1 MLVSAYVCGKHKAL
15 LTSALVV
22 EPSEGVEQTLSSDTP
37 IHHSEAGSSL
47 KKAHAASSV
56 APEPQPDFFAKQTGS
71 KSDLTTCCYRS
82 AVTNN
87 NNINHNK

>member
-1 MLVSAYVCGKHKAL
+1 MSMCACVCVCGKHRAL

-47 KKAHAASSV
+47 K
-56 APEPQPDFFAKQTGS
+56 
-71 KSDLTTCCYRS
+71 
-82 AVTNN
+82 
-87 NNINHNK
+87 